1 LTLNGLENNSFTHS
15 VQCGAINSQILV
27 LLWNNASEYDVLNAS
42 IVVNNATYSSSSALA
57 GFIGAGCSQT
67 TGCSYTTSDGT
78 GLSNY
83 TIKPNETI
91 AIWMLCQQDAE
102 WGISLDISAEFLEY
116 GAIEAESKDGLSGG
130 AVAGI
135 VIGSVVGFLF
145 LVGFGIRY
153 IRRR

>member
-1 LTLNGLENNSFTHS
+1 
-15 VQCGAINSQILV
+15 
-27 LLWNNASEYDVLNAS
+27 
-42 IVVNNATYSSSSALA
+42 
-57 GFIGAGCSQT
+57 
-67 TGCSYTTSDGT
+67 
-78 GLSNY
+78 
-83 TIKPNETI
+83 
-91 AIWMLCQQDAE
+91 MLCQQDAE